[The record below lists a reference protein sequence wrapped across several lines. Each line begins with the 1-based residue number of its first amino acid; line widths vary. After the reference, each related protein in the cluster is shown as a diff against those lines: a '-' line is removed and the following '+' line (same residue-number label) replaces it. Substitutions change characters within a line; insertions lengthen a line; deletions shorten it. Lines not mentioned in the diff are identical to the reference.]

1 MVIHVCS
8 LARLHETVAATGAG
22 RIISLVTAETT
33 FERPANIAK
42 ADHLILSMHDIVEEL
57 PDMVAPTREHVE
69 NLLAFAENWDRSR
82 PMVVHCF
89 AGISRS
95 TAAAYII
102 TAALAP
108 KRDEVELA
116 QALRKAS
123 PSATPNARLIALADD
138 FLGRRGRM
146 TKAIAAIG
154 RGAEAFEGI
163 PFALPLD

>member
-1 MVIHVCS
+1 MIHICP
-8 LARLHETVAATGAG
+8 LARLHETVAVTGAG
-22 RIISLVTAETT
+22 RIVSLLTANTPV
-33 FERPANIAK
+33 ERPAAIAQ

-69 NLLAFAENWDRSR
+69 QLLGFARSWNRSR

-95 TAAAYII
+95 TAAAYIAA
-102 TAALAP
+102 AALAP
-108 KRDEVELA
+108 GRSEIELA

-138 FLGRRGRM
+138 LLGRQGRM
-146 TKAIAAIG
+146 ITAIASIG
-154 RGAEAFEGI
+154 RGVEAFEGI
-163 PFALPLD
+163 PFTLRLG